1 MAYSGSKTSATGFN
15 GTKTNYGIAHISFS
29 QPTDEHSRDTDI
41 SSNSDQNFAVKLEF
55 FEHSVIISVT

>member
-15 GTKTNYGIAHISFS
+15 GTKTNCGIAHISFS

-41 SSNSDQNFAVKLEF
+41 SSNSGQYNAVKF
-55 FEHSVIISVT
+55 AFI